1 MVEVLATEPLADGD
15 IRFGSLEPTTTDAVE
30 GVATAAAD
38 DGVLLEEITREN
50 CPAELGAVPA
60 NRFLAAAG
68 REARA
73 FPVAA
78 ASTADAVTGFPPTRF
93 EVTNMFLLP
102 ALAALAAAAE
112 ALLEISI
119 DAARLPEATTD
130 ERVGAVVVAPVIEVI
145 CCTGAAD

>member
-1 MVEVLATEPLADGD
+1 MATEPLADGD
-15 IRFGSLEPTTTDAVE
+15 IRFGSLEPTTTEAVD

-78 ASTADAVTGFPPTRF
+78 ASTAEAVTGFPPTRF

-102 ALAALAAAAE
+102 ALAALAAATE
-112 ALLEISI
+112 ALLEINI

-130 ERVGAVVVAPVIEVI
+130 ERVGAEVGAPPVIEVI

>member
-1 MVEVLATEPLADGD
+1 MATEPLADGD
-15 IRFGSLEPTTTDAVE
+15 IRFESLEPTTTETVD
-30 GVATAAAD
+30 GVATVAD

-50 CPAELGAVPA
+50 CPAVLGAVPA

-68 REARA
+68 REASA

-78 ASTADAVTGFPPTRF
+78 ARTAEAVTGFPPTRF

-102 ALAALAAAAE
+102 ALAALAAATE

-130 ERVGAVVVAPVIEVI
+130 ERVGAVVAAPVIEVI
-145 CCTGAAD
+145 SCTGAAD